1 LDRYVFIQ
9 NLKLDVTDEKI
20 KTVFKTYGDIVTV
33 RLDKLPYTGFTP
45 NIRIGYVV
53 FANAAEAKKVVLAI
67 ERFRN
72 DPNMNFTNEAEKT
85 KVTDII
91 SLFEGDYI
99 VTNLF
104 KPSWKKFP
112 PVKRN

>member
-1 LDRYVFIQ
+1 
-9 NLKLDVTDEKI
+9 
-20 KTVFKTYGDIVTV
+20 
-33 RLDKLPYTGFTP
+33 
-45 NIRIGYVV
+45 
-53 FANAAEAKKVVLAI
+53 
-67 ERFRN
+67 
-72 DPNMNFTNEAEKT
+72 MNFTNEFEKT

>member
-1 LDRYVFIQ
+1 
-9 NLKLDVTDEKI
+9 
-20 KTVFKTYGDIVTV
+20 
-33 RLDKLPYTGFTP
+33 
-45 NIRIGYVV
+45 
-53 FANAAEAKKVVLAI
+53 
-67 ERFRN
+67 
-72 DPNMNFTNEAEKT
+72 MNFTNEAEKT

-112 PVKRN
+112 PVKSFSKNIIRLNVTNPVFKWPIQFVYLSCRMEECHIPDKEE